1 MGPYV
6 TAQGTGSPA
15 APWLG
20 EESRVEESF
29 QAQGRHCVK
38 PQGQPELCEPF

>member
-6 TAQGTGSPA
+6 TAQGTGSPV

-20 EESRVEESF
+20 EESRVEESS
-29 QAQGRHCVK
+29 QAQRRHCVK
-38 PQGQPELCEPF
+38 PQGQLELCEPF

>member
-6 TAQGTGSPA
+6 TAQGTGSPT